1 MTVVQKDVVIPP
13 LERAKQNPLMLG
25 LFLPIQ
31 SGAWSPSTAPRQTSW
46 TFDYN
51 ARCTLRAEELGFD
64 LVFGLAQWMGKGG
77 YGGAMGVPGM
87 ATDPPIGTPGRPAPT
102 KRLPLLSTVPVL
114 YGW

>member
-46 TFDYN
+46 TLDYN

-77 YGGAMGVPGM
+77 YGGGERVRGRGTHPAIVK
-87 ATDPPIGTPGRPAPT
+87 IGRGH
-102 KRLPLLSTVPVL
+102 L
-114 YGW
+114 